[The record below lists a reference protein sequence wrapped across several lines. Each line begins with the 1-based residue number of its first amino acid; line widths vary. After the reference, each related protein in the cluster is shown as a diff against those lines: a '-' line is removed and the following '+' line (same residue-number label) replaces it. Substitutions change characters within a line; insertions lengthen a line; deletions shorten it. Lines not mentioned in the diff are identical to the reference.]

1 MIRDIREKRDKRDE
15 AMIDKAMRDKRGEK
29 GERDWK
35 IRNERYETSDQWE
48 LFEIQMDKYR

>member
-1 MIRDIREKRDKRDE
+1 MR
-15 AMIDKAMRDKRGEK
+15 AMRDKAMRDKRGEK

-48 LFEIQMDKYR
+48 LFEI